1 MNTLM
6 KIMII
11 INVVIFVCNIRHTF
25 LALIGLLKAGVT
37 YPATDQ
43 MYHFAILIPARNEE
57 KCIGRLL
64 DSLESMDYPQDLKSV
79 FVILNGC
86 TDRTGEIVRE
96 HGVPII
102 QCDAGIKNKASAL
115 RIGFD
120 YLAGRAEIDAFVV
133 FDADTVAD
141 AAFLKELNKTF
152 AHGARMVQG
161 NRRGLG
167 VSQTWIAQSYEIYY
181 AMQNSFFNHPRAVRE
196 LSVAI
201 NGSGWAVSR
210 EVIERYGFSANTLT
224 EDIEYTLQ
232 AALEG
237 ETIAYCAKAVNYDDF
252 VQGFCRSMKQ
262 RLRWT
267 MGNTQC
273 LRRYS
278 GRLLSQACL
287 YFRKSRRKALTCLD
301 MLIVNMIP
309 VAAALAILT
318 GAVSFVCGLI
328 MTVQGNMAQST
339 AVSMLILLLTGWLAT
354 GFMAAVA
361 LAKAHIDPLRC
372 LKGVILFPLFLIT
385 WLPLVIIS
393 FFRREVRWA
402 EMRK

>member
-1 MNTLM
+1 M
-6 KIMII
+6 
-11 INVVIFVCNIRHTF
+11 
-25 LALIGLLKAGVT
+25 
-37 YPATDQ
+37 
-43 MYHFAILIPARNEE
+43 
-57 KCIGRLL
+57 
-64 DSLESMDYPQDLKSV
+64 
-79 FVILNGC
+79 
-86 TDRTGEIVRE
+86 
-96 HGVPII
+96 
-102 QCDAGIKNKASAL
+102 
-115 RIGFD
+115 
-120 YLAGRAEIDAFVV
+120 V

-232 AALEG
+232 AALDG
-237 ETIAYCAKAVNYDDF
+237 ETIAYCSKAVNYDDF

-278 GRLLSQACL
+278 GRLLSQACV
-287 YFRKSRRKALTCLD
+287 YYRESRRKALTCLD

-318 GAVSFVCGLI
+318 GVVSFVCGLI

-339 AVSMLILLLTGWLAT
+339 AVSMLILLLAGWLGT